1 MPPTSAL
8 ISLGTQ
14 DLCCHG
20 QPGLSKML
28 NTPKALPGSPG
39 IQISTWC
46 SPGMVGEA
54 AGNSL
59 SASMP
64 SMELGLGVA
73 FEGQV
78 PGVPFSL
85 TGSASHKLLLFG
97 VRQSWNLCSR
107 QKWGHR
113 QQDQARHHLKG
124 TTWKRI
130 YWGHLVLSV
139 SNSLGR
145 AVPMSYCQCGC
156 SLCEASLLTKIFH
169 NATASL
175 IPITDILFHV

>member
-8 ISLGTQ
+8 ISLGTL

-28 NTPKALPGSPG
+28 NTPQALPGSPG
-39 IQISTWC
+39 IQISTWS

-59 SASMP
+59 RASMP
-64 SMELGLGVA
+64 SVELGLGVA

-78 PGVPFSL
+78 PGVPVSL
-85 TGSASHKLLLFG
+85 TGSASHELHPVG
-97 VRQSWNLCSR
+97 VRLSWEWCSR
-107 QKWGHR
+107 QKWGCR

-139 SNSLGR
+139 SNSLCR
-145 AVPMSYCQCGC
+145 AVPVSYCQCGC

-175 IPITDILFHV
+175 FPITDILFCV